1 MTNDN
6 ARHNNT
12 AVLGAETALDT
23 STKVYSENQWER
35 DSGSANRQV
44 SLVGVRRNWD
54 LAPGLS
60 AILSGEASE
69 TRSSPEKL
77 SRYVLS
83 TGVSYNRP
91 DGLEAKVRGE
101 VRREKGSQEKVQ
113 YLTANQLKVMLSP
126 DYSLLGRYNYSITR
140 DLDLDEVQARF
151 EEKSIGLAYRP
162 VASDRLNL
170 LSKYTELSD
179 LGPDA
184 LDEIESLDTFTQVV
198 SIEWSYDITPRL
210 EWVEKEALKTSRE
223 RTGDRSPVKTSTI
236 LAIHRLNYNFMAAWD
251 LGVEYRLRSV
261 DVADDQQVGWLTEL
275 MYEIGKNF
283 RIGLGYNFTDFSDNE
298 FSENDYSVRGAFLRF
313 QGKY

>member
-1 MTNDN
+1 
-6 ARHNNT
+6 
-12 AVLGAETALDT
+12 
-23 STKVYSENQWER
+23 
-35 DSGSANRQV
+35 
-44 SLVGVRRNWD
+44 
-54 LAPGLS
+54 
-60 AILSGEASE
+60 
-69 TRSSPEKL
+69 
-77 SRYVLS
+77 
-83 TGVSYNRP
+83 
-91 DGLEAKVRGE
+91 
-101 VRREKGSQEKVQ
+101 
-113 YLTANQLKVMLSP
+113 
-126 DYSLLGRYNYSITR
+126 LLGRYNYSITR